1 MRHVFDLKIVMKM
14 LAVSMVSGLSALLM
28 LPLMVSHIMSP
39 FVVSFLATLI
49 SVPLT
54 WYFIDA
60 PEGSIDFK
68 EYYGERGLLGISMDT
83 LLTFFTSVGLAAI
96 FMYFLLSLE
105 VLSVVAVSA
114 SAASGI
120 FTGLSA
126 FLFRNRSFFSD
137 YSIDVKF

>member
-1 MRHVFDLKIVMKM
+1 MKVVFKM
-14 LAVSMVSGLSALLM
+14 LAVSAVAGLSAILM

-49 SVPLT
+49 SIPLT
-54 WYFIDA
+54 WYFIDV

-68 EYYGERGLLGISMDT
+68 NYYKERGLLGISIDAV
-83 LLTFFTSVGLAAI
+83 LTFFTSVGLAAI

-105 VLSVVAVSA
+105 ILSVAAVSA
-114 SAASGI
+114 SAALGI

-126 FLFRNRSFFSD
+126 FLFRNRSFYSD
-137 YSIDVKF
+137 NSIDVEF